1 MTVGYARFMA
11 VRVQTPLRITPVDA
25 SERARL
31 ERRARHLAWG
41 GNAWHIVEFAIAVG
55 AGVAAGS
62 IALVAFGVD
71 SLIEVAAGLTIVWRF
86 SGSRLASA
94 TSERRAQQIIAFSYF
109 LLAVYVAAVSVRD
122 LAGGHEPGVSWVGI
136 GLAAFTAPTM
146 PLLARAKRK
155 VGHALGSAATVGE
168 GGQNMICAYLSIALL
183 VGLLANALVGWWW
196 ADPIAALVIG
206 AVALREGI
214 ESWRGDACC
223 DTCG

>member
-1 MTVGYARFMA
+1 MA
-11 VRVQTPLRITPVDA
+11 VRVQTPAQLTQVDTG
-25 SERARL
+25 ERARL
-31 ERRARHLAWG
+31 ERRARLLAWG

-109 LLAVYVAAVSVRD
+109 LLAAYVAVESVRD
-122 LAGGHEPGVSWVGI
+122 LAGGNEPGVSWVGI

-146 PLLARAKRK
+146 PLLARAKRR

-168 GGQNMICAYLSIALL
+168 GGQNMICAYLSVALL
-183 VGLLANALVGWWW
+183 AGLLLNAVVGWWW
-196 ADPIAALVIG
+196 ADPLAALVIG
-206 AVALREGI
+206 AVAVREGV

-223 DTCG
+223 DAC